1 MENFLAP
8 SQILSAQLQPCRG
21 QPGAPWRSLTLVPSS
36 PSSSFS
42 ISAWQKDLD
51 LNREQPCETTRSHI
65 RTSQRASIIIT
76 SSSSFTHR
84 FWGVGALL
92 QAAVQRA
99 CQTAPPLHPDG
110 RVLVPGTVGPFGAGP
125 GHRAWHGGGSE
136 EGPRPIAD
144 HQLEEDGRT
153 DRLRHTST
161 HNKSI
166 NQD

>member
-1 MENFLAP
+1 MENFLAL
-8 SQILSAQLQPCRG
+8 SQILRAQCNPVGGSLEPT
-21 QPGAPWRSLTLVPSS
+21 WRSLTLVPSS

-65 RTSQRASIIIT
+65 RTSQRASIIIIIT

-110 RVLVPGTVGPFGAGP
+110 RVLVPGTVGPLGAGP

-136 EGPRPIAD
+136 QGPRPIAD
-144 HQLEEDGRT
+144 HQL
-153 DRLRHTST
+153 S
-161 HNKSI
+161 
-166 NQD
+166 